1 MKSLP
6 EDIRKKY
13 RETGLRILAEQKIA
27 LVLLTGG
34 QASRLQISAVKGNAD
49 FGLPSRSV

>member
-1 MKSLP
+1 M
-6 EDIRKKY
+6 RQKY
-13 RETGLRILAEQKIA
+13 RDTGLGILADGKTA

-34 QASRLQISAVKGNAD
+34 QASRLQISKVKGNAD